1 MVDREDALTINTT
14 TTTPTVNM
22 ASLMSEINWLTTLV
36 ATLAATN
43 GGGGDGTGGG
53 GSTGG
58 GRRKYQRGKDK
69 DGNALPICPHCKKL
83 AKHKA

>member
-1 MVDREDALTINTT
+1 
-14 TTTPTVNM
+14 M
-22 ASLMSEINWLTTLV
+22 AIAST
-36 ATLAATN
+36 

-83 AKHKA
+83 RLPKPNLGMQEIFPLDPLMESAHYP